1 MANPSICTE
10 EEITTLVHTFYAR
23 VRADEQLG
31 PIFNGHVDDWPRH
44 LAKLVDFWSSLLR
57 GTGRFAGAPMPKHLA
72 LPGLT
77 AELFQRWLALFRE
90 TLADLPNPA
99 LAERAQT
106 FAQRIANS
114 LWTGYQINRNPEALP
129 QDLPR
134 DLPQNPTAQ
143 A

>member
-1 MANPSICTE
+1 MQEQPMPNPSLCTE
-10 EEITTLVHTFYAR
+10 EEITVLVHTFYAR
-23 VRADEQLG
+23 VRKDEQLG
-31 PIFNGHVDDWPRH
+31 PIFNGHVADWDRH

-90 TLADLPNPA
+90 TLTALPNTA
-99 LAERAQT
+99 MAERAQA

-114 LWTGYQINRNPEALP
+114 LWMGYQINHNPDALP
-129 QDLPR
+129 ADLPISG
-134 DLPQNPTAQ
+134 
-143 A
+143 